1 MSRKIKDFISDW
13 ESESIATVKIFL
25 EVTSQ
30 AKSVKEFNNT
40 RSLEK
45 LAWHIT
51 HTLTEMPFK
60 AGLMQEDY
68 LDHKPIP
75 DSFDEII
82 SSYKKYSGELVKLV
96 LEEWEDK
103 DLTGKIDI
111 YGEQWERRTI
121 LGILVKHQ
129 IHHRAQMT
137 VLMRLHN
144 LPVPGI
150 YGPSK
155 EEWESFDMDPQE

>member
-1 MSRKIKDFISDW
+1 MYRKIKDFISDW
-13 ESESIATVKIFL
+13 ESEALATIKIFSAIT
-25 EVTSQ
+25 EDV
-30 AKSVKEFNNT
+30 KSVRQNDNL

-51 HTLTEMPFK
+51 HTLTEMPFR

-68 LDHKPIP
+68 LDNTPIP
-75 DSFDEII
+75 DTFEEII
-82 SSYKKYSGELVKLV
+82 TTYKKYSGELIKLV

-103 DLTGKIDI
+103 DLTIKIDI

-137 VLMRLHN
+137 VLMRFYK
-144 LPVPGI
+144 LPVSGI

-155 EEWESFDMDPQE
+155 EEWESFGMEPHE